1 MSGLEA
7 EAARELRNQQDFV
20 EDGHYVLKGIVL
32 IFIIN
37 NQIIWSHFFL
47 FLHSRGLKPTWQLR
61 NQDDFIRGNCFVV
74 NGLLLIFILHSN
86 HLGHL
91 YLIPHFHGLKPKA
104 ARVLSNEWVGGRS
117 SKGIEKS
124 ARFR

>member
-1 MSGLEA
+1 MFFGGE
-7 EAARELRNQQDFV
+7 
-20 EDGHYVLKGIVL
+20 
-32 IFIIN
+32 IFFIP
-37 NQIIWSHFFL
+37 HF
-47 FLHSRGLKPTWQLR
+47 HGLKPTWQLR